1 MVGRAVSDRSAEELG
16 DSYIDDSY
24 FVEHTLW
31 NVREHHIAGCEWVGR
46 SRSSLKDQLDCSLVR
61 FICEDKIDL
70 GPSADRSRGMPPR
83 GSPAGRLPALCFHGE
98 YRGQGLLRAHVG
110 APLLPRLCP

>member
-1 MVGRAVSDRSAEELG
+1 MVGRADSDRSAEEFG
-16 DSYIDDSY
+16 HSHIDDPP
-24 FVEHTLW
+24 FIEHALW
-31 NVREHHIAGCEWVGR
+31 NVQEHHLTGCERVCN
-46 SRSSLKDQLDCSLVR
+46 SRSSVKDQLDSSIDH
-61 FICEDKIDL
+61 FICADRIDL